1 MCFSATASFVA
12 SASLI
17 ATGYATI
24 KNTST
29 KEQVPFASIPI
40 LFGVQQGIEGFV
52 WLSLQQAEFQ
62 AIHNVTV
69 YGFLFFAQ
77 VFWPFWVPFSI
88 WLIEKNALRK
98 KILSVILFL
107 GTIVAMYLAYCLVVF
122 EPVASI
128 HNHHIM
134 YTLNFPAY
142 FWWFSGLFYFVPT
155 VLPPFFSSIK
165 KMVWLGILVF
175 LSFLVSKLFFF
186 EQLISVWCFFAATM
200 SVVVW
205 YVLKK
210 NPPKAIL

>member
-62 AIHNVTV
+62 AIHTATV

>member
-1 MCFSATASFVA
+1 
-12 SASLI
+12 
-17 ATGYATI
+17 
-24 KNTST
+24 
-29 KEQVPFASIPI
+29 
-40 LFGVQQGIEGFV
+40 
-52 WLSLQQAEFQ
+52 
-62 AIHNVTV
+62 
-69 YGFLFFAQ
+69 
-77 VFWPFWVPFSI
+77 
-88 WLIEKNALRK
+88 
-98 KILSVILFL
+98 
-107 GTIVAMYLAYCLVVF
+107 
-122 EPVASI
+122 
-128 HNHHIM
+128 M